1 VRPCFLTVLRFAE
14 ARLRSEPAGSISWSF
29 RRLGTTRLAGVAG
42 LRFALPGQPSVRRG
56 AAVKLQSEVN
66 SWPFRRP
73 GADVGDA
80 RAAGSRLPTREWTS
94 FGSSP
99 AVLRGLEELETA
111 PLTKRTRVQTGPLAS
126 HGAVELA
133 RPIRA
138 RQVACEPSGPHRLR
152 SLTDRAQNP
161 MGACRVKQTDE
172 VPGGANRQEG
182 AKPWRRK
189 GCRSGKPAV
198 GVLQTATCRQ
208 ARTLKKGLPVLMA
221 PKGQKTS

>member
-1 VRPCFLTVLRFAE
+1 VRPCLLSAYRLAE
-14 ARLRSEPAGSISWSF
+14 GRLRSKPAQSASWWF
-29 RRLGTTRLAGVAG
+29 RRLRVDGAGGCRGSAVRATRPTFGS
-42 LRFALPGQPSVRRG
+42 PSEGGG
-56 AAVKLQSEVN
+56 AAIRGQLLAASVVGRGCWRCQSC
-66 SWPFRRP
+66 WRP
-73 GADVGDA
+73 
-80 RAAGSRLPTREWTS
+80 AANTERTS

-111 PLTKRTRVQTGPLAS
+111 PLAERTRVQTGPLAS
-126 HGAVELA
+126 DGAVELA
-133 RPIRA
+133 RPSRG
-138 RQVACEPSGPHRLR
+138 RQVASEPSGPHRLC

-161 MGACRVKQTDE
+161 MGACRMKQADE

-189 GCRSGKPAV
+189 GCRSGKPAA

-208 ARTLKKGLPVLMA
+208 ARTLQKGLPVLMA